1 MTSAAAFHWSIFQ
14 FQSFTLILMR
24 VAPIIFLLPIF
35 SARQVPNLAKAG
47 LTLMVSLILL
57 PTVKIDPRYFPGESY
72 EFIYFMGAELM
83 VGFILGLAVKLI
95 FAGVQLA
102 GEFVAYQMGLA
113 MANIIDPQSGGNSTL
128 VAEFCYL
135 FAILIFLL
143 VDGHHWFF
151 RAMDQSFAVIA
162 PGGVHLQGGLLQYFS
177 RLSGEMFT
185 IAVKLTA
192 PVMAV
197 LIFTQIALGLVSKMV
212 PQINILLTSFPL
224 TIGLGLFFFGLSLDL
239 FGPYLK
245 NLLEQAGVGLV
256 QTLLPLL
263 R

>member
-1 MTSAAAFHWSIFQ
+1 MTSAAVFQWSIFQ
-14 FQSFTLILMR
+14 FQSFTLVLMR
-24 VAPIIFLLPIF
+24 VSPIIFLLPIF
-35 SARQVPNLAKAG
+35 SGRQVPNLAKAG
-47 LTLMVSLILL
+47 LTLTVSLILL
-57 PTVKIDPRYFPGESY
+57 PTVKIDLRHFPGESY
-72 EFIYFMGAELM
+72 EFIYFIAAELM

-102 GEFVAYQMGLA
+102 GELVAYQMGLA
-113 MANIIDPQSGGNSTL
+113 MANIIDPQSEGNSTL
-128 VAEFCYL
+128 IAEFSYL
-135 FAILIFLL
+135 IALLIFLL

-151 RAMDQSFAVIA
+151 RALVQSFAVIA

-185 IAVKLTA
+185 IAVKLSA

-197 LIFTQIALGLVSKMV
+197 LIFTQIALGLVAKMV

-224 TIGLGLFFFGLSLDL
+224 TIGLGLFFFGLSFDL

-245 NLLEQAGVGLV
+245 NLLEQAGVELV
-256 QTLLPLL
+256 RTLLPLL